1 MYLPDWLVAG
11 DGHLLLTNRDE
22 ADRLIGILRSSVKE
36 NGIGEEKIDN
46 AIDEGRIAITN
57 QVTNQ
62 LTAFEFTPNNGQR
75 SDAQR
80 WREERTKA
88 RQEQKTSGWGGGPGL
103 EDCTPTQAGPF
114 EVQLVTLVCA

>member
-1 MYLPDWLVAG
+1 M
-11 DGHLLLTNRDE
+11 LLTHREE

-57 QVTNQ
+57 QVTKQ
-62 LTAFEFTPNNGQR
+62 VTVFESTPNNGPQ

-88 RQEQKTSGWGGGPGL
+88 RQEQKTCGWMGGSGL
-103 EDCTPTQAGPF
+103 EDHAPTGAGPS
-114 EVQLVTLVCA
+114 EVQCITLV